1 MSLAGRLFQAVLLLG
16 CILLMLVAMVEGDTL
31 IAVGWAVVAA
41 LHFLSTW
48 RARANSQA
56 DNDPI
61 V

>member
-1 MSLAGRLFQAVLLLG
+1 MSLLGRRVQAVLLLG
-16 CILLMLVAMVEGDTL
+16 SILLMLVAIVEGNTL

-41 LHFLSTW
+41 LHFLGTW
-48 RARANSQA
+48 RERANSQG